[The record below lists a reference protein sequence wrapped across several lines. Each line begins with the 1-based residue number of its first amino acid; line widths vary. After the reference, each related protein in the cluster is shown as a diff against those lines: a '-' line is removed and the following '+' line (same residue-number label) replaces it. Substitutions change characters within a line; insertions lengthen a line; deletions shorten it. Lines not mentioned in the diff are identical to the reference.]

1 MSPHRV
7 TQAIEQADRP
17 INARQFE
24 PLMDSHTDDACGAD
38 LLDKLSAGGRTREA
52 RA

>member
-7 TQAIEQADRP
+7 TQAIEQADRL

-38 LLDKLSAGGRTREA
+38 LLDSLPAGGRTREA
-52 RA
+52 RV